1 MSFANVAI
9 ALSGD
14 ADRPTLAEALEY
26 ADLCAVELGLPAG
39 RRAEQ
44 ALAIQEELGDL
55 AAQARVQNTLG
66 MLAYHRGDW
75 PKALE
80 HYAASEDADIRC
92 GKLWNAAT
100 PAANRAEILADQGRL
115 EEARLALEQAV
126 LTWRGVNAVSMIA
139 FAEYQLG
146 RIAARLG
153 NIGEAMR
160 LFDTSRQHF
169 SELGELTEVVVV
181 DALRA
186 EALSLAGDHAAALTL
201 ADATLARAHAL
212 GGVSA
217 MTPLLQRVRGASLQ
231 ELGAPEEA
239 EHAVREALDAARS
252 RIARHEIVF
261 ALAALIDG
269 GMADDDVEAEE
280 WRAEL
285 AQLSEELGIDPRPQW
300 SRQIARA

>member
-1 MSFANVAI
+1 MACANVAI
-9 ALSGD
+9 ALSAAD
-14 ADRPTLAEALEY
+14 DRPTLAEALEY
-26 ADLCAVELGLPAG
+26 ADLCAIELGLPAG

-44 ALAIQEELGDL
+44 ALEIQEELEDV

-75 PKALE
+75 PRALE
-80 HYAASEDADIRC
+80 HYAASERADIRC

-100 PAANRAEILADQGRL
+100 PAANRAEILADQGRV
-115 EEARLALEQAV
+115 EEARLALERAM

-139 FAEYQLG
+139 FGDYQLG

-153 NIGEAMR
+153 NMTEAMR
-160 LFDTSRQHF
+160 LFEESRRQF

-186 EALSLAGDHAAALTL
+186 EALALAGDGDGALAL
-201 ADATLARAHAL
+201 ADATLARAHAR

-217 MTPLLQRVRGASLQ
+217 MTPLLHRVRGSALQ
-231 ELGAPEEA
+231 ALGRPVEA
-239 EHAVREALDAARS
+239 ERALRDALAAARS
-252 RIARHEIVF
+252 RIARHEIAF

-269 GMADDDVEAEE
+269 GMAQGADEARDWRVE
-280 WRAEL
+280 L
-285 AQLSEELGIDPRPQW
+285 SGLSEDLALDPRPRW
-300 SRQIARA
+300 SRRTART